1 MPEAGVEKCLCGGDC
16 QIADC
21 QPIARSTCTTV
32 GFWKATGVQ
41 CRSGNRLP
49 EALRG
54 RFMRFR
60 RTGYFQ
66 RRFSGGSQRDKLLAI
81 TPNVD
86 YAAGWTFGVTAYD
99 LSHQGSSKN
108 QRRQSLHL
116 YCCFLPLKAFL
127 TTFVGPQK
135 KHFFYH
141 ISDNLHTD
149 MDFILPNVHPACFA
163 GSSSCARVPC
173 ASGRGGCRAVRGIW
187 QWCGGRPCSRDGPFR
202 PRAARR

>member
-1 MPEAGVEKCLCGGDC
+1 M
-16 QIADC
+16 
-21 QPIARSTCTTV
+21 
-32 GFWKATGVQ
+32 Q

-54 RFMRFR
+54 RFMIFR

-66 RRFSGGSQRDKLLAI
+66 RRFSGGSRRDKLLAI

-127 TTFVGPQK
+127 TTFVSPQK
-135 KHFFYH
+135 KHFFT
-141 ISDNLHTD
+141 ISVIIFTQTWISSYQMSTPPVSCCSVDDGRRYAGEADGGWGIVCLVR
-149 MDFILPNVHPACFA
+149 IPPA
-163 GSSSCARVPC
+163 VL
-173 ASGRGGCRAVRGIW
+173 
-187 QWCGGRPCSRDGPFR
+187 QH
-202 PRAARR
+202 

>member
-1 MPEAGVEKCLCGGDC
+1 MPEAGVEKCLCGGDY
-16 QIADC
+16 QIANC
-21 QPIARSTCTTV
+21 QSIARSTCTTV

-66 RRFSGGSQRDKLLAI
+66 RRFSGGS
-81 TPNVD
+81 
-86 YAAGWTFGVTAYD
+86 
-99 LSHQGSSKN
+99 
-108 QRRQSLHL
+108 RRQSLHL

-135 KHFFYH
+135 KHFFT
-141 ISDNLHTD
+141 ISVII
-149 MDFILPNVHPACFA
+149 FIQTWISSYQMSTPPVSCCSGDDGRRYA
-163 GSSSCARVPC
+163 GEADGGWGIVCLARI
-173 ASGRGGCRAVRGIW
+173 SLAVLQR
-187 QWCGGRPCSRDGPFR
+187 
-202 PRAARR
+202 